1 MFISNKKYTNR
12 YRDQYWFEKVSPT
25 KYKFVMEGTSMDYC
39 RYGGKEGQEG
49 LDTND
54 LGMFDPS
61 GGPYI
66 CLGTKVD
73 DKPVVKIASTDVG
86 FVVEVGEE
94 NKNV

>member
-1 MFISNKKYTNR
+1 
-12 YRDQYWFEKVSPT
+12 
-25 KYKFVMEGTSMDYC
+25 MEGTSMDYC

-86 FVVEVGEE
+86 FIVEVGEE
-94 NKNV
+94 NENV

>member
-1 MFISNKKYTNR
+1 
-12 YRDQYWFEKVSPT
+12 
-25 KYKFVMEGTSMDYC
+25 
-39 RYGGKEGQEG
+39 
-49 LDTND
+49 
-54 LGMFDPS
+54 MFDPS